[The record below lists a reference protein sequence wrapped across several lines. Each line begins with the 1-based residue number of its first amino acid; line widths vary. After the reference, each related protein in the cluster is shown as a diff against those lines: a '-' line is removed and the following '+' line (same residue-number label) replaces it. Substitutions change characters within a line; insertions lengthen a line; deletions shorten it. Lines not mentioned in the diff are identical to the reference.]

1 MSEQKRILVV
11 EDDAEW
17 RENILRDALEDDGYQ
32 INTCAS
38 YEEAVTILD
47 EVDFD
52 LVVVDVNLTGVPG
65 NRDGIRI
72 VERIAETGRRTAV
85 IVVSSSDTLRA
96 ARESVGHFGSIAFM
110 DKTAFDLVDFIDS
123 VADALS

>member
-1 MSEQKRILVV
+1 MPEQKRILVV

-17 RENILRDALEDDGYQ
+17 RENILRDALEDEGYQ
-32 INTCAS
+32 VKTCAS

-47 EVDFD
+47 EGDFD
-52 LVVVDVNLTGVPG
+52 LAVVDVNLTGVSG
-65 NRDGIRI
+65 NRDGIRV
-72 VERIAETGRRTAV
+72 VERIAETGKRTAV

-96 ARESVGHFGSIAFM
+96 ARESVGQFGSITFM
-110 DKTAFDLVDFIDS
+110 DKTAFDIVGFVDS

>member
-1 MSEQKRILVV
+1 MPEQKRILVV

-17 RENILRDALEDDGYQ
+17 RENILRDALEDEGYHVK
-32 INTCAS
+32 TCAS
-38 YEEAVTILD
+38 YEEAVTIL
-47 EVDFD
+47 EGDFD
-52 LVVVDVNLTGVPG
+52 LAVVDVNLTGVSG

-72 VERIAETGRRTAV
+72 VERIAETGTRTAV

-96 ARESVGHFGSIAFM
+96 ARESVGQFGSITFM
-110 DKTAFDLVDFIDS
+110 DKTAFDIVGFVDS